1 VDDTWH
7 SLALQYQ
14 HKQQSEYS
22 TPESLPG
29 PLWYPLQS
37 INEPFAGAW
46 QRNISARP
54 QSIATFPAVFASIT
68 RIAQDVAK
76 VGWRLMERDQNGI
89 WAEASSPTFSPVL
102 EQPNDFQ
109 GPIEFLESWVT
120 SKLTHGNTYVLKE
133 RDGRGTGPTQGAV
146 RALYVLDAAR
156 TRPLVADDGS
166 IFYQTSRDNLAG
178 VGEDNLVIPASEI
191 IHDVMVPFFH
201 PLCGV
206 SPLVAAALTA
216 STGNLIQKNSAAFFA
231 NQSRPSGILV
241 APGRIAEED
250 AKRLKAHWEQHYAGE
265 NAGRIAVVGDGLE
278 YKTMGTNAVDA
289 QLLEQ
294 LKYSAEQV
302 AMCFGLP
309 AHKIGAGEMPNL
321 SNIEALDQQYYSQ
334 CLQPYFSKIQWLMS
348 NGLGLRNVQGRTYA
362 VMFDLDDLLRMD
374 TATLMKALS
383 DGVRAGVLAPNE
395 GRRRIGYRPVP
406 GGDSPY
412 LQHQDYSLAAL
423 AKRDSK
429 PDPFA
434 SEAPKAPSTPPPAD
448 PPPTKSADLLDLDVE
463 MLAQLVTLEANTQL
477 RLLTA
482 A

>member
-1 VDDTWH
+1 VTDTWE

-14 HKQQSEYS
+14 HKQNYGYQ
-22 TPESLPG
+22 TPESRPG

-37 INEPFAGAW
+37 ISEPFTGAW

-54 QSIATFPAVFASIT
+54 QSIATFPAVFASIS
-68 RIAQDVAK
+68 RIVSDVSK
-76 VGWRLMERDQNGI
+76 VGWTLMEQDKDSI
-89 WAEASSPTFSPVL
+89 WTAVRSPAFSSL
-102 EQPNDFQ
+102 LDKPNDYQ
-109 GPIEFLESWVT
+109 GPVAFRESWLV
-120 SKLTHGNTYVLKE
+120 SKLVHGNAYIFKE
-133 RDGRGTGPTQGAV
+133 RDGRGTGPTQGSV

-166 IFYQTSRDNLAG
+166 IFYQTARDNLAG
-178 VGEDNLVIPASEI
+178 IGEDELVIPASEI
-191 IHDVMVPFFH
+191 IHDVMIPFFH

-216 STGNLIQKNSAAFFA
+216 STGTMIQKNAASFFA
-231 NQSRPSGILV
+231 NQSRPSGILI
-241 APGRIAEED
+241 APGRISQDD
-250 AKRLKAHWEQHYAGE
+250 ANRLKEHWEQHYAGE
-265 NAGRIAVVGDGLE
+265 NTGRVAVVGDGLKYE
-278 YKTMGTNAVDA
+278 MMGQTAVDA

-302 AMCFGLP
+302 AMAFGL
-309 AHKIGAGEMPNL
+309 AGYMIGAGPLPNMN
-321 SNIEALDQQYYSQ
+321 NIEALIQQYYSQ
-334 CLQPYFSKIQWLMS
+334 TLQPYFAKMAWLMTDGIGA
-348 NGLGLRNVQGRTYA
+348 NAVQSRTYS
-362 VMFDLDDLLRMD
+362 VRFNFDDLFALDM
-374 TATLMKALS
+374 ATLMKALS

-395 GRRRIGYRPVP
+395 GRKRAGYKPVA

-434 SEAPKAPSTPPPAD
+434 SDASPSAPPAPPTPPPE
-448 PPPTKSADLLDLDVE
+448 KSAEMQDLDAE
-463 MLAQLVTLEANTQL
+463 MLAHVAVLEWNTQL
-477 RLLTA
+477 RSHIA